1 MSCFH
6 RGACRTWFPVHP
18 APVRHPR
25 LPGRSGIAA
34 PAILEHVARVG
45 YCIPE
50 GPPESCKRCTACSRR
65 RCLACCSEAS
75 RPAALGN
82 GRATLCLGFPAK
94 LHRAATAADH
104 ERSRHPIRHRND
116 ATMGTRSATQTTRR
130 QAESAGNFER
140 RYRTAVCITM
150 RIPTPEKNIMI
161 DIMRSRPEPS
171 CISRHI
177 AIIVI

>member
-1 MSCFH
+1 MLPPWCLPDLVSSASS
-6 RGACRTWFPVHP
+6 ACAASAVAGSQWHCRSSNSR
-18 APVRHPR
+18 ARR
-25 LPGRSGIAA
+25 AGR
-34 PAILEHVARVG
+34 ILH
-45 YCIPE
+45 
-50 GPPESCKRCTACSRR
+50 SRR
-65 RCLACCSEAS
+65 SARKLQAVHRLQSPPMPACCSEAS